1 MTEIQEKLFALRD
14 EKYRDFNASLIP
26 TVDKAAVIGVRVP
39 QLRRLAKELKNG
51 PLAAEFMADL
61 PHEYHDENLLQAL
74 LINENKDF
82 GLCMEEL
89 EAFLPYVDNWAV
101 CDMLGPKVLAKNKE
115 ELMERILRWLDSPHA
130 YTQRFAMCMLMSHF
144 LDGDFKEEYLE
155 LVAAVKSEE
164 YYVRMMQAW
173 YFATALAKQYDSA
186 VKYIEGRRL
195 ESWTHNKSIQKA
207 RESFRVSPEHKAYLK
222 TLKV

>member
-101 CDMLGPKVLAKNKE
+101 CDMLGPKVLSKNKE
-115 ELMERILRWLDSPHA
+115 ELMERILLWLDSPHA
-130 YTQRFAMCMLMSHF
+130 YTQRFGMGMLMSHF
-144 LDGDFKEEYLE
+144 LEEDFREEYLE

>member
-101 CDMLGPKVLAKNKE
+101 CDMLGPKVLSKNKE
-115 ELMERILRWLDSPHA
+115 ELMERILLWLDSPHA

-144 LDGDFKEEYLE
+144 LEEDFREEYLE

>member
-1 MTEIQEKLFALRD
+1 MTEIQERLFELKD

-26 TVDKAAVIGVRVP
+26 TVDKAIVIGVRAP
-39 QLRRLAKELKNG
+39 ALRKLAKELKG
-51 PLAAEFMADL
+51 SPRAAEFTAAL
-61 PHEYHDENLLQAL
+61 PHHYHEENLLHAL
-74 LINENKDF
+74 LINETRDF
-82 GLCMEEL
+82 GLCVEEL

-115 ELMERILRWLDSPHA
+115 KLMERILLWLESPHA
-130 YTQRFAMCMLMSHF
+130 YTRRFAMGMLMSHF
-144 LDGDFKEEYLE
+144 LDGDFKEEYLD
-155 LVAAVKSEE
+155 LVAGVESEE

-195 ESWTHNKSIQKA
+195 EAWTHNKSIQKA
-207 RESFRVSPEHKAYLK
+207 RESFRVSPEHKEYLK